1 LEAVDDEIVTFHVDR
16 TPEEI
21 AHNSAIKDNMRSTG
35 CIFEVV
41 SCLCE
46 TVRQH
51 GASDP
56 PTLANL
62 ALETFQRYIGWVD
75 ASCVISEPVLALL
88 YDCLGRPQLAEAALG
103 CILEVVNKGMPD
115 DEKVQLLAH
124 IRVNQ
129 LIEAV
134 QHDCDDVSEAAAE
147 IVNAAGLHLL
157 SVYDTSESQVVSN
170 SPSSVGAEGSSESSA
185 AAAAALLHEL
195 PLLRF
200 FSHQEPDVSG
210 TVLPFVLRMLDTVKR
225 QADHKTTSKM
235 NQGGVTLTSAEG
247 ASVRPFVAAEKLPN
261 ILPAMLQQLQ
271 YSESFDF
278 DQNDDDE
285 ANEELH
291 RRSIR
296 RLFVKL
302 VKICP
307 HQTLDF
313 VCTVVGAS
321 LQASPLSQLPPARAE
336 AILRLAYHFGEGFSA
351 KNQSLVT
358 DGAFPALLKALHQS
372 DVVSHPHW
380 AVKVLY
386 FELADRYWKHIRE
399 DNALVGSVL
408 QRLCSELGILS
419 PHPTLRARCCF
430 LLKSI
435 AKHLG
440 PDVTAPFAP
449 SVLSGVRSL
458 LFGGLLDASPG
469 DMSQLFELAALLSAS
484 LDPLA
489 QAAHVEALIDPLAA
503 RMQHALQHFQV
514 SSQWA

>member
-1 LEAVDDEIVTFHVDR
+1 
-16 TPEEI
+16 
-21 AHNSAIKDNMRSTG
+21 MRSTG

-75 ASCVISEPVLALL
+75 ASCVLSEPVLTLL
-88 YDCLGRPQLAEAALG
+88 YECLHRQQLAEAALG

-115 DEKVQLLAH
+115 DEKVRLLAH
-124 IRVNQ
+124 VRINQ

-134 QHDCDDVSEAAAE
+134 QHNCDDVSEAAAE

-157 SVYDTSESQVVSN
+157 TVYDACESQMLSN
-170 SPSSVGAEGSSESSA
+170 GGGGVEGSSESSA

-200 FSHQEPDVSG
+200 LSHHEPDVSG
-210 TVLPFVLRMLDTVKR
+210 SVLPFVLRMLDTVKR
-225 QADHKTTSKM
+225 QADQESITSSRM
-235 NQGGVTLTSAEG
+235 RQGGGMLTSPEG
-247 ASVRPFVAAEKLPN
+247 ASVRPFIAAETLPS
-261 ILPAMLQQLQ
+261 ILQAMLLQLQ
-271 YSESFDF
+271 YSEGFDF
-278 DQNDDDE
+278 DQDDDDE

-307 HQTLDF
+307 HQALDF
-313 VCTVVGAS
+313 VCSVVGSA

-358 DGAFPALLKALHQS
+358 EGAFPALLKALHQS

-399 DNALVGSVL
+399 DSALVGSVL

-419 PHPTLRARCCF
+419 PQPTLRARCCF

-449 SVLSGVRSL
+449 SVLLGVRSL

-484 LDPLA
+484 LDPPA
-489 QAAHVEALIDPLAA
+489 QVAHVEALIDPLVA

-514 SSQWA
+514 TPAGLISTYLFEFS